1 MTLSEIARA
10 MVAPGKGILAA
21 DESTTTIAKRLE
33 AVGVANSEESRRAY
47 REVLITAPNLQ
58 EHISGIILYDETLR
72 QSTKDGRAFVSVLDA
87 AGILPGIKVDMG
99 LEEMPG
105 SPEEKLTKGLE
116 GLPERLQEYAQIGA
130 KFCKWR
136 AVIAIGEGLPT
147 DANIE
152 ENAKRLAEYARLCQA
167 AGLVPMVEP
176 EVLMDGSHSID
187 AARDASTRILT
198 ALFKELAAAG
208 VALDGIILKTSMVL
222 PGKAERTASP
232 EEVAAETVAV
242 FKKTLPDTLPGQTFL
257 SGGQSDEEAAANLN
271 AIAKMGPFPWKLS
284 FSYGRALVSTALST
298 WAGKDENVAA
308 AQKVVLHRAKM
319 NGLASLGQYSPELEA
334 SLGS

>member
-1 MTLSEIARA
+1 MTLSEVARA

-21 DESTTTIAKRLE
+21 DESTSTIAKRLE
-33 AVGVANSEESRRAY
+33 AVGIPNSEESRRGY
-47 REVLITAPNLQ
+47 REVLITAPSLG

-72 QSTKDGRAFVSVLDA
+72 QSTKDGRTFVSVLTE

-105 SPEEKLTKGLE
+105 SPEEKVTKGLD
-116 GLPERLQEYAQIGA
+116 GLADRLKEYAEIGA

-136 AVIAIGEGLPT
+136 AVITIGEGLPT
-147 DANIE
+147 QANIE
-152 ENAKRLAEYARLCQA
+152 ENAKRLAQYALRCQE

-176 EVLMDGSHSID
+176 EVLMDGAHSVD

-198 ALFKELAAAG
+198 ALFKELADAG
-208 VALDGIILKTSMVL
+208 VAIDGVILKTSMVL
-222 PGKAERTASP
+222 PGKEERTAAP

-242 FKKTLPDTLPGQTFL
+242 FKNTLPDGLPGQTFL

-271 AIAKMGPFPWKLS
+271 AIAKLGPFPWKLS
-284 FSYGRALVSTALST
+284 FSYGRALVSSALST
-298 WAGKDENVAA
+298 WGGKEENVAA
-308 AQKVVLHRAKM
+308 AQKVLLHRAKM
-319 NGLASLGQYSPELEA
+319 NGLASLGQYSPEMENRA
-334 SLGS
+334 